1 MLEQTQSL
9 ALVERTGNVP
19 ADEPLDI
26 RAILA
31 SCKILPSVVAEATFT
46 SVVERVVDRGVLDRL
61 TSEAACSSNSGDWLD
76 RRKRREAALSQYL
89 GHVLVCV
96 FIRLPGIHYTIEI
109 DPQKLRVIHC
119 ESQDI

>member
-1 MLEQTQSL
+1 MLEQSQPM
-9 ALVERTGNVP
+9 ALVEAPDNVS

-31 SCKILPSVVAEATFT
+31 SCKILPAVVAKATFT
-46 SVVERVVDRGVLDRL
+46 SVIERVVDQEVLDRL
-61 TSEAACSSNSGDWLD
+61 TSEAARSSNSGDWLD

-89 GHVLVCV
+89 GHILVCV

-109 DPQKLRVIHC
+109 DPQNERVIHC
-119 ESQDI
+119 EWQKC